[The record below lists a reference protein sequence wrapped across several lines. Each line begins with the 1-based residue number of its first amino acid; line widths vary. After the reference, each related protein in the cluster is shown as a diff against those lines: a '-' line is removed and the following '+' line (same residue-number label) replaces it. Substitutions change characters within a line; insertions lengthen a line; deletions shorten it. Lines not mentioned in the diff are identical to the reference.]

1 MKCILHLTTSI
12 PRKADICF
20 IGDRLIGLIGRC
32 EAPARNEREKVSTLE
47 WDAKS
52 DSSNKNKKKKNGNI
66 SKRNTTIFLRYIYI
80 YIYVYM
86 YFSKEYSWG
95 RPSKFYKEC
104 YTKIRKKSKSPIQD
118 KASLSILLQEL

>member
-52 DSSNKNKKKKNGNI
+52 DSSNKNKKKKKNGNI

-80 YIYVYM
+80 YTYICTSARNIPGAGLLS
-86 YFSKEYSWG
+86 FTRNATPRSEKNL
-95 RPSKFYKEC
+95 KAQF
-104 YTKIRKKSKSPIQD
+104 KIRP
-118 KASLSILLQEL
+118 L